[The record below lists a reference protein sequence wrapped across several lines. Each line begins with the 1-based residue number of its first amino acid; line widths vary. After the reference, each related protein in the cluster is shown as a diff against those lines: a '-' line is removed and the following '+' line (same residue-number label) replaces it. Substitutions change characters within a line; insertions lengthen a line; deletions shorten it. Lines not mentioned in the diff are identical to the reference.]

1 MKIEP
6 VYKILSYIL
15 LPIAGF
21 FAFLDLFA
29 IFAALAQ
36 PAMLLSVFIIAS
48 MVIYIFTSF
57 RFLMNGIIQSKPCKH
72 SLKDW
77 IKVNAYVSIFFV
89 VMSYIQTAAIL
100 TEPTVIKTM
109 MGQLL
114 AQQQTNLPAGTT
126 TETFALLIKA
136 VLYFLAA
143 YATILLVHIILGF
156 LLLKKYDHVFDKE

>member
-1 MKIEP
+1 MKIES
-6 VYKILSYIL
+6 VYKLLSYIL

-29 IFAALAQ
+29 ILAAMAQ
-36 PAMLLSVFIIAS
+36 PAMLLSAFIIAS
-48 MVIYIFTSF
+48 IVIYTYTSF
-57 RFLMNGIIQSKPCKH
+57 RFLITGILQSKPCKH

-89 VMSYIQTAAIL
+89 VMSYIQTIMIL
-100 TEPTVIKTM
+100 REPSIIQTF
-109 MGQLL
+109 MGQFL

-126 TETFALLIKA
+126 TETFVMMMKG

-143 YATILLVHIILGF
+143 YATILLAHIIISF
-156 LLLKKYDHVFDKE
+156 RLLKKYDQVFVQE